1 MTDEKEGFLR
11 RWSRRKQE
19 EGEPADT
26 PVVMPPLS
34 LPAQTEAPAANAD
47 AEGEPLDLSK
57 LPPIESLTKESDFSV
72 FMQQGVP
79 ADLRAQ
85 ALRRLWATPEM
96 AAPDL
101 LDMHMWDYTGNE
113 GIKPLVQPA
122 LQMLAEAAKKALD
135 DRQRESKAEHPAEIS
150 AKPATDDAREGDS
163 PPSNEEEVMPKG
175 LGRKSKA

>member
-1 MTDEKEGFLR
+1 MTDEKEGFLQ

-26 PVVMPPLS
+26 PVDAPPPS
-34 LPAQTEAPAANAD
+34 LPVQTQAPAAKAT

-57 LPPIESLTKESDFSV
+57 LPPVESLTKESDFSV

-101 LDMHMWDYTGNE
+101 LDMHMWDYTGND
-113 GIKPLVQPA
+113 GIRPLVQPA

-135 DRQRESKAEHPAEIS
+135 DRKGESKAEQS
-150 AKPATDDAREGDS
+150 AATPVEQATSEVVDGDET
-163 PPSNEEEVMPKG
+163 PSNDDQAPGG
-175 LGRKSKA
+175 LGPKSKA

>member
-1 MTDEKEGFLR
+1 MTDEKEGFLQ

-19 EGEPADT
+19 EHEPADT
-26 PVVMPPLS
+26 PVVPPLPS
-34 LPAQTEAPAANAD
+34 LPAQTQAPAAKAD

-57 LPPIESLTKESDFSV
+57 LPPVESLTKESDFSV

-101 LDMHMWDYTGNE
+101 LDMHMWDYTGND

-135 DRQRESKAEHPAEIS
+135 DRKGESKSEQPVETPVEPAAGEFLDGDNNPPTDEHA
-150 AKPATDDAREGDS
+150 GD
-163 PPSNEEEVMPKG
+163 G
-175 LGRKSKA
+175 LGPKSKA